1 MAMASRIIR
10 KLRGGSKKSR
20 GRGGSPGP
28 ESRPGDVAPGLEE
41 EDEEEEEACRVAA
54 RLGGTL
60 SFDSPE
66 TPRDPSSG
74 DSDESGRATPEHAE
88 CGGLPAEVELAAG
101 GGGGRGGD
109 GRGGDGGGGDGGG
122 GEQAAGDGADDSTRL
137 TSALQASFRC
147 KRDQQRR
154 QQQRGDSLTFE
165 VVAANVVQESG
176 SKYVLYTVLVV
187 ANGCLDDKKASINRR
202 YSDFS
207 HLHKALLRSAP
218 ANGDKSDDNDDN
230 NTRYRRQCAR
240 QLSSVS
246 FPSKKI
252 AGNFTAVT
260 IARRSRAFEQYL
272 SHITQIPSVRGTPSL
287 WAFFCLPDLKAGH
300 SAIRG
305 GDYDGA
311 LQSLTNAL
319 HLQEKIIPPS
329 SHKWEL
335 PPTLSALAACCQA
348 LGRRNEA
355 QGHCQRALQVMGS
368 ADDEDDDDEDANTA
382 AEDRGGP
389 GVEGSGGVASRKA
402 NGGQW
407 GDLLVALLSANVH
420 LSWQLGLDKRESEAR
435 LQRLQGR
442 RGAGCRS
449 PLSLKEWVIQQH
461 LQ

>member
-1 MAMASRIIR
+1 MAMASKIIR

-20 GRGGSPGP
+20 GRGGAPGP
-28 ESRPGDVAPGLEE
+28 EARPGDLAPGLEE
-41 EDEEEEEACRVAA
+41 EEDEEEAYRVAA

-60 SFDSPE
+60 SFDSE
-66 TPRDPSSG
+66 LPRDLSSG
-74 DSDESGRATPEHAE
+74 DSAESERATPEDAE

-101 GGGGRGGD
+101 GGR
-109 GRGGDGGGGDGGG
+109 GGGD
-122 GEQAAGDGADDSTRL
+122 EQAAGGDRADDSTRL

-187 ANGCLDDKKASINRR
+187 TNGCLDDKKASINRR

-207 HLHKALLRSAP
+207 HLHKTLLRSAP
-218 ANGDKSDDNDDN
+218 ANDDKSDDNDDN
-230 NTRYRRQCAR
+230 MRYRRQFAR

-319 HLQEKIIPPS
+319 HLQEKIIPPP

-335 PPTLSALAACCQA
+335 PPTLSAMAVCCQA

-368 ADDEDDDDEDANTA
+368 ADDEDDDEDANTA
-382 AEDRGGP
+382 AEDQGGP
-389 GVEGSGGVASRKA
+389 GVEGSGGAASRKA

-442 RGAGCRS
+442 RSAGCRS